1 MTARSGLSLL
11 RNRNFILLFCAYG
24 ISAFGDHLSEL
35 GIMRKMAIEEGDEK
49 TRIGALMLF
58 CFFLPYV
65 LLGPVAGALADRLP
79 RKWIMIATDLARGL
93 IALSIP
99 WYIVWL
105 DDPGSKMMIL
115 PIMGLGLFAAFFNP
129 ARLSFVPQ
137 VVADD
142 RLTQANSLLNGLA
155 PIAAIVSYIVG
166 GWLVSHRGPS
176 SEAWISAAFYGD
188 AATFGLSAVLVAC
201 ILVPRRTV
209 SPDRRSRLIIQDIAA
224 GARYIACH
232 RRVWQLMIFTATFWT
247 AAGIFSSVLPAVV
260 LNWYDLGFAELGRM
274 RATMGLGMLIGSIL
288 LTIIGDASRAHY
300 NIIVA
305 LLGTGLAMLLFAAT
319 SQPWVGGVL
328 GVAVGMFGV
337 WIIIS
342 ANTLIQRIVPDGYRG
357 KVFGIIDLVNMAGM
371 LLATGL
377 LGDPFGILRWGNLD
391 AHVGGVLSG
400 LAVVMM
406 VMGVMLWRH
415 HHRRSPYSW
424 MVGAVKSFNEVVCKF
439 WYRLRRDGICTVPHE
454 GGCIITANHTS
465 GTDPCLLSAACHH
478 RLCSWMVAR
487 EYYNLPLCRHLI
499 QELECIPVR
508 RDGRDIAATK
518 QALRQL
524 RAGKLLGIF
533 IEGRIA
539 GPDEE
544 AQPRDGV
551 AALALRSKATVIPAH
566 ISGVKYHDSVLLT
579 FLLRHRVRIKYGPP
593 VDLSEFTDPKDREQV
608 HAATLK
614 IWSAIQALA
623 PEDGKVYLS

>member
-1 MTARSGLSLL
+1 
-11 RNRNFILLFCAYG
+11 
-24 ISAFGDHLSEL
+24 
-35 GIMRKMAIEEGDEK
+35 
-49 TRIGALMLF
+49 
-58 CFFLPYV
+58 
-65 LLGPVAGALADRLP
+65 
-79 RKWIMIATDLARGL
+79 
-93 IALSIP
+93 
-99 WYIVWL
+99 
-105 DDPGSKMMIL
+105 
-115 PIMGLGLFAAFFNP
+115 
-129 ARLSFVPQ
+129 
-137 VVADD
+137 
-142 RLTQANSLLNGLA
+142 
-155 PIAAIVSYIVG
+155 
-166 GWLVSHRGPS
+166 
-176 SEAWISAAFYGD
+176 
-188 AATFGLSAVLVAC
+188 
-201 ILVPRRTV
+201 
-209 SPDRRSRLIIQDIAA
+209 
-224 GARYIACH
+224 
-232 RRVWQLMIFTATFWT
+232 MIFTATFWT

-274 RATMGLGMLIGSIL
+274 RATMGLGMLIGSIF
-288 LTIIGDASRAHY
+288 LTLIGDASRAHY

-377 LGDPFGILRWGNLD
+377 LGDPFGILQWGNLD

-400 LAVVMM
+400 LAVVLM

-424 MVGAVKSFNEVVCKF
+424 MVGGVKSFNEVVCKF
-439 WYRLRRDGICTVPHE
+439 WYRLRREGICTVPRE
-454 GGCIITANHTS
+454 GGCIITANHIS

-539 GPDEE
+539 GPDQE

-579 FLLRHRVRIKYGPP
+579 FLLRHRVRIKYGPL

-608 HAATLK
+608 HAATQK

-623 PEDGKVYLS
+623 PEDGKVYL